1 MGISRDANAESAKV
15 VFQEPS
21 TLKVSGERFDL
32 VSANGVARFREMAG
46 RAIEGKKLSSK
57 DQRGLR
63 EILRIIGSDP
73 SGYLRDSMRQQQV
86 FEVAAAIANS
96 HRPQVPRYVGL
107 PDLPFRFVDSL
118 SNPVGKG
125 SRPARNLAM
134 NFRGDFSMA
143 DPESSTFW
151 RRPDCIASQDL
162 GAGFGRESVPAYD
175 GMIWSYREAKK
186 NGGNPGCELVAGSHA
201 IKVKFAETHA
211 EPFAA
216 RIFHALGYYV
226 EETDFVAGLKMRYDR
241 RFFTEFNSRPEMT
254 MKIGLFFIPI
264 HTFHF
269 EDDYDPFDYI
279 ARVVL
284 KNGSVHEGRVL
295 KKLLLRDAGRKNA
308 WLDGSNYTA
317 RIEEEIDYLVTV
329 EANVQPKDP
338 RVKTIGSWDF
348 GGLGHEDLRE
358 LRGAGVLAGWLGWWD
373 SRFEN
378 TRLRVVETETGPQ
391 LRHYFSDLGA
401 TLGRAEGTYHHS
413 CEDAA
418 NFAEIFTRSRY
429 LRGEDR
435 WKVEFPNFEPIEDT
449 LAFERIT
456 FTDARWM
463 ARLIGQL
470 TEKQI
475 VEALAASGFSAEEV
489 RIYSAK
495 LFSRR
500 NQLIRDTQL
509 RSEFRMLEFRA
520 MEAASEDQLTIR
532 E

>member
-1 MGISRDANAESAKV
+1 
-15 VFQEPS
+15 
-21 TLKVSGERFDL
+21 
-32 VSANGVARFREMAG
+32 
-46 RAIEGKKLSSK
+46 
-57 DQRGLR
+57 
-63 EILRIIGSDP
+63 
-73 SGYLRDSMRQQQV
+73 
-86 FEVAAAIANS
+86 
-96 HRPQVPRYVGL
+96 
-107 PDLPFRFVDSL
+107 
-118 SNPVGKG
+118 
-125 SRPARNLAM
+125 
-134 NFRGDFSMA
+134 MA

-151 RRPDCIASQDL
+151 RRPECIATQVV
-162 GAGFGRESVPAYD
+162 GAGFGRENVPAYD
-175 GMIWSYREAKK
+175 GTIWSYREPKK
-186 NGGNPGCELVAGSHA
+186 NGGNPGCELVAGSRT

-269 EDDYDPFDYI
+269 EDDYDPFDFI

-284 KNGSVHEGRVL
+284 KDGSVHEGRVL
-295 KKLLLRDAGRKNA
+295 KKLLLRDARQKNA
-308 WLDGSNYTA
+308 VFDGANYRTEV
-317 RIEEEIDYLVTV
+317 EEEIDYLVTV

-338 RVKTIGSWDF
+338 RVKTIGPWDF

-358 LRGAGVLAGWLGWWD
+358 LRGVGVLAGWLGWWD

-378 TRLRVVETETGPQ
+378 TRLRIVETADGPE

-418 NFAEIFTRSRY
+418 NFAETFTRSRY
-429 LRGEDR
+429 LRGENR
-435 WKVEFPNFEPIEDT
+435 WVIELPKFEPIEDT
-449 LAFERIT
+449 VAFERMSVD
-456 FTDARWM
+456 DARWM
-463 ARLIGQL
+463 ARLIAQL
-470 TEKQI
+470 TEQQI
-475 VEALAASGFSAEEV
+475 VNALVAAGFSAEEV
-489 RIYSAK
+489 RVYAAK

-500 NQLIRDTQL
+500 NQLIRDARL
-509 RSEFRMLEFRA
+509 ASEFGMLELGRLA
-520 MEAASEDQLTIR
+520 EERKVQVTSR